1 MSKFQNVFNKGTS
14 DFQFKENLKR
24 THKSDSEDD
33 DEDEMTSYRSGLFY
47 KKKSA
52 WEFDYYLDGYVTA
65 PSAYRELLHCLNNM
79 QEYDSLNI
87 HVNSGGGRLDSTMQL
102 IGAINNSEGNV
113 TVVAAGMAASAASIL
128 VLQSPNI
135 IITPISQMMCH
146 NATYGVYG
154 KGEEILSSVKFSEKY
169 IDKIIHQSYDGFL
182 TETEIMMLKIG
193 QDFYFDSDEIIERLG
208 KRAKYQDDLDK
219 KKAQEEAKASKPKP
233 VPKVKAKVK

>member
-1 MSKFQNVFNKGTS
+1 MSKFQY
-14 DFQFKENLKR
+14 KENLKR

-79 QEYDSLNI
+79 QECDSLNI

-135 IITPISQMMCH
+135 IITPFSQMMCH

-193 QDFYFDSDEIIERLG
+193 QDFYFDSQEIIDRLE
-208 KRAKYQDDLDK
+208 KRGQYQDDLDK
-219 KKAQEEAKASKPKP
+219 KQAAVEAKAKKVVKGVKPKP
-233 VPKVKAKVK
+233 QVKVKAKS